1 MATKGSWVHV
11 DEDYIDMELSSS
23 PNLFSCTTN
32 SPQQSREFEFQMNSI
47 SNEKEPTTSPAD
59 ELFYKGKLLPLHLPP
74 RLQMVQKLVENNS
87 NATTDFVKTASN
99 LEDSSFPFITDLS
112 STPMES
118 SNISQS
124 ESCRVSSELIN
135 PDEFLFGWSSDINGI
150 VGDLPKKSWSKKL
163 KQIKQYWLGQRF
175 KSSRAYL
182 KSLFCKSNCS
192 DKSCASAANNVG
204 AEKKSKC
211 KNCQNKYMR
220 VARKSPYEIADN
232 KRQISSAVMKTISRE
247 MLEDGFN
254 NHRRSFSGVIQRHSP
269 TKSSS
274 LSASSSG
281 SSSSSSSFSFSSSG
295 YYDLQLFKRSIT
307 VNSEVENSIQ
317 GAIAHCKQSQQQF
330 SSRKILDEARV
341 FPQPTSKCAVYGNQE
356 TPVLGST

>member
-1 MATKGSWVHV
+1 MATKQGSWVHV

-23 PNLFSCTTN
+23 PNLFSNATT
-32 SPQQSREFEFQMNSI
+32 SPPQTREFEFQMNSM

-87 NATTDFVKTASN
+87 NATIDLVKTESN
-99 LEDSSFPFITDLS
+99 LEDSSFPI
-112 STPMES
+112 ES
-118 SNISQS
+118 HNISPS
-124 ESCRVSSELIN
+124 ESCRVSSELMN
-135 PDEFLFGWSSDINGI
+135 PDEYLFGWSSDINGI

-163 KQIKQYWLGQRF
+163 KQIKQYWLGQRL

-182 KSLFCKSNCS
+182 KSLFSKSYCS
-192 DKSCASAANNVG
+192 DESCASAANNVG
-204 AEKKSKC
+204 ADKKPIC
-211 KNCQNKYMR
+211 KNCQSKYTR
-220 VARKSPYEIADN
+220 VARKSPYEIVDN
-232 KRQISSAVMKTISRE
+232 KRQISSAVVKPISKD

-254 NHRRSFSGVIQRHSP
+254 NHRRSFSGAIQRHSP

-274 LSASSSG
+274 LSTSSSG

-295 YYDLQLFKRSIT
+295 YHDLQLFKRSISA
-307 VNSEVENSIQ
+307 NSEVENSIQ

-330 SSRKILDEARV
+330 SSRKILVEARV
-341 FPQPTSKCAVYGNQE
+341 FPQ
-356 TPVLGST
+356 ST